1 MVPEPRFS
9 NGVSGLLV
17 PRSRSAPG
25 CGVSN
30 GGGRGYGVRRTGEV
44 APSDVQNWVS
54 HAVRSPEKACD
65 VLEASRGSICT
76 NDGAWRRVA
85 RSRERPCLAV
95 QAYCRNLPHA
105 SGDTL
110 SS

>member
-25 CGVSN
+25 GGVSN

-65 VLEASRGSICT
+65 VLESVEGVDLYKRWSMAPGRPEPREAVSCCAS
-76 NDGAWRRVA
+76 
-85 RSRERPCLAV
+85 L
-95 QAYCRNLPHA
+95 L
-105 SGDTL
+105 
-110 SS
+110 